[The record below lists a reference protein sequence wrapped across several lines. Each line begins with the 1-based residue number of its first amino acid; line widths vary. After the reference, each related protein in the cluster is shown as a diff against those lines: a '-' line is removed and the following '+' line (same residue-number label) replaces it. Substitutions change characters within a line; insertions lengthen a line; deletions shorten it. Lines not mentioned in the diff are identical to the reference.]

1 MFLKIGSG
9 IETDCEE
16 NQAYPISQQRKKE
29 KRMTLLSFMI
39 DGVPRAIELEFIIN
53 RLLVKGTTQYH
64 RSTSSKH
71 HSQEAG
77 KDFNS
82 SGKFPYN
89 FFTWL

>member
-16 NQAYPISQQRKKE
+16 NQAYPISQQRKTE

-53 RLLVKGTTQYH
+53 RLLVSCEGHPTV
-64 RSTSSKH
+64 
-71 HSQEAG
+71 SQI
-77 KDFNS
+77 
-82 SGKFPYN
+82 Y
-89 FFTWL
+89 FFKAP